1 MKQHVKYPTIKE
13 ATYTI
18 IAHGTMLTSV
28 FHRSKKYYAVNI
40 PENVELYTFDNLG
53 KCIPAYTGETD
64 FVCNIYPEKYKRTL
78 RAGIVPAFKFS
89 HEYGKIN
96 KFPEL
101 FLTPDYETPA
111 LFYTGITH
119 CIPEIFRASD
129 SREKEIIY
137 NIDAKNTKNCECS
150 SIALIKDSDSY
161 DCNKKYSDDYKNQ
174 LTDYKYEPNVQN
186 ANINKCGPLLL
197 SEALKI
203 IQTHCRKNYES
214 KCMIKIYLFAC
225 FVETDLHVLVKNNKQ
240 QYEAKKRSFNSQ
252 PNSPI
257 SCITIKDSPKV
268 CFAESLEPNS
278 IGLIAFDETSHKKE
292 QDKIHEQHQSLLEE
306 LKKKDITHKEQE
318 KINLMEYYY
327 EVMKHNTFEKV
338 DFENFVE
345 SLSFF
350 NSIPLIKSHLSKYL
364 FMVSSKKFEFI
375 TYKDAY
381 MKFPKDLSKQFTGS
395 HEEVFEQLEKK
406 YRARNIHKLGD
417 YLINAIYKIE
427 DDDSNNDIDILP
439 KFNTI
444 NLVSP
449 FVTKASDD
457 DLTNAVYY
465 QLKGLIRFEQAK
477 LGQGRGKKTL
487 RKKYKKQKKHSTNKF
502 KHNNKIPKLK
512 HIKNEKK
519 IKQTYKNISSNKI

>member
-1 MKQHVKYPTIKE
+1 MEQSVKYPTIKE

-18 IAHGTMLTSV
+18 IAHGTMLTTM
-28 FHRSKKYYAVNI
+28 FYHSKKYHAINI
-40 PENVELYTFDNLG
+40 PENVELYTFGNLG

-64 FVCNIYPEKYKRTL
+64 FICNIYPEKYKTTL
-78 RAGIVPAFKFS
+78 RTGIVPAFKFS

-119 CIPEIFRASD
+119 CIPEIFRTSD
-129 SREKEIIY
+129 AREKELIY

-150 SIALIKDSDSY
+150 SIVLNKSTTSY

-174 LTDYKYEPNVQN
+174 LADYKYEPNAQN
-186 ANINKCGPLLL
+186 SNSNKCGPLLL

-203 IQTHCRKNYES
+203 IQTHCKKNYES
-214 KCMIKIYLFAC
+214 KCMIKIYIFAC
-225 FVETDLHVLVKNNKQ
+225 FEETDLHVLVKNNKQ

-327 EVMKHNTFEKV
+327 EVMKHNTIEKV

-350 NSIPLIKSHLSKYL
+350 NANPLIKSHLSKYL
-364 FMVSSKKFEFI
+364 FMVNSTKFEFI

-381 MKFPKDLSKQFTGS
+381 MKFTKDLSKQFSGT
-395 HEEVFEQLEKK
+395 HEEVFDQLEKK
-406 YRARNIHKLGD
+406 YRARNVHKLGE
-417 YLINAIYKIE
+417 YLLNAIYKLD
-427 DDDSNNDIDILP
+427 DDDSDNDIDILP

-449 FVTKASDD
+449 FVTKASDA
-457 DLTNAVYY
+457 DLTDAVYY
-465 QLKGLIRFEQAK
+465 QLKGLIKYAQAK
-477 LGQGRGKKTL
+477 LGQGGRRKKTL
-487 RKKYKKQKKHSTNKF
+487 RKKYKKPKKTKHIRRFTHKVKSKKHT
-502 KHNNKIPKLK
+502 
-512 HIKNEKK
+512 KK
-519 IKQTYKNISSNKI
+519 

>member
-1 MKQHVKYPTIKE
+1 
-13 ATYTI
+13 
-18 IAHGTMLTSV
+18 
-28 FHRSKKYYAVNI
+28 
-40 PENVELYTFDNLG
+40 
-53 KCIPAYTGETD
+53 
-64 FVCNIYPEKYKRTL
+64 
-78 RAGIVPAFKFS
+78 VPAFKFS

-101 FLTPDYETPA
+101 FLTPDYETPV

-119 CIPEIFRASD
+119 CIPEIFRTSD

-150 SIALIKDSDSY
+150 SIVLNKNTTSY

-174 LTDYKYEPNVQN
+174 LADYKYEPNVQN
-186 ANINKCGPLLL
+186 ANTNKCGPILL

-203 IQTHCRKNYES
+203 IQTHCKKNYES
-214 KCMIKIYLFAC
+214 KCMIKIYIFAC
-225 FVETDLHVLVKNNKQ
+225 FEETDLNVLVKNNKQ
-240 QYEAKKRSFNSQ
+240 QYEAAKRSLNSQ

-257 SCITIKDSPKV
+257 SCISIKDSPKL
-268 CFAESLEPNS
+268 CESLEPNS
-278 IGLIAFDETSHKKE
+278 VELIAFDETSHKKE
-292 QDKIHEQHQSLLEE
+292 QVKIHDQHQSLLEE

-327 EVMKHNTFEKV
+327 EVMKHNTIEKV

-350 NSIPLIKSHLSKYL
+350 NANPLIKSHLSRYL
-364 FMVSSKKFEFI
+364 FMVNSTKFEFI

-381 MKFPKDLSKQFTGS
+381 MKFTKDLSEQFSGS

-406 YRARNIHKLGD
+406 YRARNIHKLGE
-417 YLINAIYKIE
+417 YLLNAIYKID
-427 DDDSNNDIDILP
+427 DDDSDNSIDILP

-457 DLTNAVYY
+457 DLTDAVYY

-487 RKKYKKQKKHSTNKF
+487 RKKYKKPKKHAKRFTYKF
-502 KHNNKIPKLK
+502 KSKK
-512 HIKNEKK
+512 HRKK
-519 IKQTYKNISSNKI
+519 

>member
-1 MKQHVKYPTIKE
+1 MEQSVKYPTIKE

-18 IAHGTMLTSV
+18 IAHGTMLTTM
-28 FHRSKKYYAVNI
+28 FYRSKKYHAINI
-40 PENVELYTFDNLG
+40 PENIELYTFGNLG

-64 FVCNIYPEKYKRTL
+64 FVCNIYPEKYKTTL
-78 RAGIVPAFKFS
+78 KTGIVPAFKFS

-101 FLTPDYETPA
+101 FLTPDYETPV

-119 CIPEIFRASD
+119 CIPEIFRTSD
-129 SREKEIIY
+129 LREKEIIY

-150 SIALIKDSDSY
+150 SIVLIKDSTSY

-174 LTDYKYEPNVQN
+174 LTDYKHEPNVQN

-203 IQTHCRKNYES
+203 IQTHCKKNYES
-214 KCMIKIYLFAC
+214 NCMIKIYVFAC
-225 FVETDLHVLVKNNKQ
+225 LVETDLHILVKNNKQ
-240 QYEAKKRSFNSQ
+240 QYEAAKRSLNSQ

-257 SCITIKDSPKV
+257 SCISIKDSPKL
-268 CFAESLEPNS
+268 CERLEPNS
-278 IGLIAFDETSHKKE
+278 VALIAFDETSHKKE
-292 QDKIHEQHQSLLEE
+292 QVKIHDQHQSLLEE
-306 LKKKDITHKEQE
+306 LNKKQITDEEQE

-327 EVMKHNTFEKV
+327 EVMNHNTIEKV

-350 NSIPLIKSHLSKYL
+350 NANPLIKSHLSKYL
-364 FMVSSKKFEFI
+364 FMVNSTKFEFT

-381 MKFPKDLSKQFTGS
+381 MKFTKDLSKQFSGT

-406 YRARNIHKLGD
+406 YRARNIHKLGE
-417 YLINAIYKIE
+417 YLLNAIYKLD
-427 DDDSNNDIDILP
+427 DDDSDNDIDILP

-457 DLTNAVYY
+457 DLTDAVYY
-465 QLKGLIRFEQAK
+465 QLKGLIKYEQAK
-477 LGQGRGKKTL
+477 LGQGIKTL
-487 RKKYKKQKKHSTNKF
+487 RKKYKKPKKYTRKYTRKFTYKVKSKKHR
-502 KHNNKIPKLK
+502 
-512 HIKNEKK
+512 KK
-519 IKQTYKNISSNKI
+519 

>member
-1 MKQHVKYPTIKE
+1 MEQSVKYPTIKE

-18 IAHGTMLTSV
+18 IAHGTMLTTM
-28 FHRSKKYYAVNI
+28 FYRSKKYHAVNI
-40 PENVELYTFDNLG
+40 PENVELYTFGNLG

-64 FVCNIYPEKYKRTL
+64 FVCNIYPEKYKTTL
-78 RAGIVPAFKFS
+78 RTGIVPAFKFS

-101 FLTPDYETPA
+101 FLTPDYESPA

-119 CIPEIFRASD
+119 CIPEIFRVSD
-129 SREKEIIY
+129 SREKELIY
-137 NIDAKNTKNCECS
+137 NIDSKNTKNCECS
-150 SIALIKDSDSY
+150 SIVLIKNTTSY

-174 LTDYKYEPNVQN
+174 LADYKYEPNVQN
-186 ANINKCGPLLL
+186 ANSNKCGPILL

-203 IQTHCRKNYES
+203 IQTHCKKNYEP
-214 KCMIKIYLFAC
+214 KCMIKIYIFAC
-225 FVETDLHVLVKNNKQ
+225 FEETDLHILVKNNKQ
-240 QYEAKKRSFNSQ
+240 QYEAAKRSLNSQ

-257 SCITIKDSPKV
+257 SCISIKDSPKV

-278 IGLIAFDETSHKKE
+278 VGLIAFDETSYKKE
-292 QDKIHEQHQSLLEE
+292 QIKIHEQHKSLLEE
-306 LKKKDITHKEQE
+306 LNKKQITGEEQK

-327 EVMKHNTFEKV
+327 EVMNHNTFEKV

-364 FMVSSKKFEFI
+364 FMVNSTKFEFI

-381 MKFPKDLSKQFTGS
+381 MKFTKDLSKQFSGT

-406 YRARNIHKLGD
+406 YRARNIHKLGE
-417 YLINAIYKIE
+417 YLLNAIYKLD
-427 DDDSNNDIDILP
+427 DDDSDNDIDILP

-449 FVTKASDD
+449 FVTKASDA
-457 DLTNAVYY
+457 DLTDAVYY
-465 QLKGLIRFEQAK
+465 QLKGLIKYEQAK
-477 LGQGRGKKTL
+477 LRQGGRHKKTL
-487 RKKYKKQKKHSTNKF
+487 RKIYKKPKKTKHIRRFTHKFKSKKHT
-502 KHNNKIPKLK
+502 
-512 HIKNEKK
+512 KK
-519 IKQTYKNISSNKI
+519 

>member
-1 MKQHVKYPTIKE
+1 
-13 ATYTI
+13 
-18 IAHGTMLTSV
+18 MLTTM
-28 FHRSKKYYAVNI
+28 FHRSKKYHAINI
-40 PENVELYTFDNLG
+40 PENVELYTFGNLG

-64 FVCNIYPEKYKRTL
+64 FVCNIYPEKYKTTL
-78 RAGIVPAFKFS
+78 RTGIVPAFKFS

-101 FLTPDYETPA
+101 FLTPDYETPV

-119 CIPEIFRASD
+119 CIPEIFRTSD

-150 SIALIKDSDSY
+150 SIVLNKNTTSY
-161 DCNKKYSDDYKNQ
+161 DCNKKYSDDYKNK
-174 LTDYKYEPNVQN
+174 LADYKYEPNVQN
-186 ANINKCGPLLL
+186 ANTNKCGPILL

-203 IQTHCRKNYES
+203 IQTHSKKNYES
-214 KCMIKIYLFAC
+214 KCMIKIYIFAC
-225 FVETDLHVLVKNNKQ
+225 FEETDLHILVKNNKQ
-240 QYEAKKRSFNSQ
+240 QYEAAKRSLNSQ

-257 SCITIKDSPKV
+257 ACISIKDSPKV

-278 IGLIAFDETSHKKE
+278 VGLIAFDETSR
-292 QDKIHEQHQSLLEE
+292 
-306 LKKKDITHKEQE
+306 HKEQE

-327 EVMKHNTFEKV
+327 EVMKHNTIEKV

-350 NSIPLIKSHLSKYL
+350 NANPLIKSHLSKYL
-364 FMVSSKKFEFI
+364 FMVNSTKFEFI

-381 MKFPKDLSKQFTGS
+381 MKFTKDLSKQFSGT

-406 YRARNIHKLGD
+406 YRARNIHKLGE
-417 YLINAIYKIE
+417 YLLNAIYKLD
-427 DDDSNNDIDILP
+427 DDDSDNDIDILP

-449 FVTKASDD
+449 FVTKASDA
-457 DLTNAVYY
+457 DLTDAVYY
-465 QLKGLIRFEQAK
+465 QLKGLIKYEQAK
-477 LGQGRGKKTL
+477 LGEGGRRKKTL
-487 RKKYKKQKKHSTNKF
+487 RKKYKKPKKTKHIRRFTHNLKSKKHT
-502 KHNNKIPKLK
+502 
-512 HIKNEKK
+512 KK
-519 IKQTYKNISSNKI
+519 

>member
-1 MKQHVKYPTIKE
+1 MERSPKSPKSAKYVKYPTIKE

-18 IAHGTMLTSV
+18 IAHGTMLTSR
-28 FHRSKKYYAVNI
+28 FHRSKKYHAVNI
-40 PENVELYTFDNLG
+40 PENVELYTFGNLG

-64 FVCNIYPEKYKRTL
+64 FVCNIYPEKYKTTL
-78 RAGIVPAFKFS
+78 RTGIVPAFKFS

-101 FLTPDYETPA
+101 FLTPDYETPV

-119 CIPEIFRASD
+119 CIPEIFRTSD

-150 SIALIKDSDSY
+150 SIVLNKNTTSY

-174 LTDYKYEPNVQN
+174 LADYKYEPNVQN
-186 ANINKCGPLLL
+186 ANTNKCGPILL

-203 IQTHCRKNYES
+203 IQTHCKKNYES
-214 KCMIKIYLFAC
+214 KCMIKIYIFAC
-225 FVETDLHVLVKNNKQ
+225 FEETDLNVLAKNNKQ
-240 QYEAKKRSFNSQ
+240 QYEAAKRSLNSQ

-257 SCITIKDSPKV
+257 SCISIKDSPKL
-268 CFAESLEPNS
+268 CESLEPNS
-278 IGLIAFDETSHKKE
+278 VELIAFDETSHKKE
-292 QDKIHEQHQSLLEE
+292 QVKIHDQHQSLLEE

-327 EVMKHNTFEKV
+327 EVMKHNTIEKV

-350 NSIPLIKSHLSKYL
+350 NANPLIKSHLSKYL
-364 FMVSSKKFEFI
+364 FMVNSTKFEFI

-381 MKFPKDLSKQFTGS
+381 MKFTKDLSKQFSGT

-406 YRARNIHKLGD
+406 YRARNIHKLGE
-417 YLINAIYKIE
+417 YLLNAIYKLD
-427 DDDSNNDIDILP
+427 DDDSDNDIDILP

-449 FVTKASDD
+449 FVTKASDA
-457 DLTNAVYY
+457 DLTDAVYY

-487 RKKYKKQKKHSTNKF
+487 RKKPKKHARRFTYKF
-502 KHNNKIPKLK
+502 KSKK
-512 HIKNEKK
+512 HRKK
-519 IKQTYKNISSNKI
+519 

>member
-1 MKQHVKYPTIKE
+1 MEQSVKYPTIKE

-18 IAHGTMLTSV
+18 IAHGTMLTSR
-28 FHRSKKYYAVNI
+28 FHRSKKYHAINI
-40 PENVELYTFDNLG
+40 PENIELYTFGNLG

-64 FVCNIYPEKYKRTL
+64 FVCNIYPEKYKTTL
-78 RAGIVPAFKFS
+78 RTGIVPAFKFS

-101 FLTPDYETPA
+101 FLTPDYETPV

-119 CIPEIFRASD
+119 CIPEIFRTSD

-150 SIALIKDSDSY
+150 SIVLNKNTTSY

-174 LTDYKYEPNVQN
+174 LADYKYEPNVHN
-186 ANINKCGPLLL
+186 ANTNKCGPILL

-203 IQTHCRKNYES
+203 IQTHCKKNYES
-214 KCMIKIYLFAC
+214 KCMIKIYVFAC
-225 FVETDLHVLVKNNKQ
+225 FEETDLQALADNNKR
-240 QYEAKKRSFNSQ
+240 QYENAKRSLNLQ
-252 PNSPI
+252 PKSSSI
-257 SCITIKDSPKV
+257 CSSIKDSPKFCV
-268 CFAESLEPNS
+268 PGRSSSHKQDSVVL
-278 IGLIAFDETSHKKE
+278 LVLDETSRKKE
-292 QDKIHEQHQSLLEE
+292 KVKIHEQHKSLLEE
-306 LKKKDITHKEQE
+306 LNKKQITDEEQE

-327 EVMKHNTFEKV
+327 EVMNHNTIEKV

-350 NSIPLIKSHLSKYL
+350 NANPLIKSHLSKYL
-364 FMVSSKKFEFI
+364 FMVNSTKFEFI

-381 MKFPKDLSKQFTGS
+381 MKFTKDLSKQFSGT

-406 YRARNIHKLGD
+406 YRARNIHKLGE
-417 YLINAIYKIE
+417 YLLNAIYKLD
-427 DDDSNNDIDILP
+427 DDDSDNDIDILP

-457 DLTNAVYY
+457 DLTDAVYY
-465 QLKGLIRFEQAK
+465 QLKGLIKYEQAK

-487 RKKYKKQKKHSTNKF
+487 RKKYKKLKKTKHTRKFTYKVKSKKHR
-502 KHNNKIPKLK
+502 
-512 HIKNEKK
+512 KK
-519 IKQTYKNISSNKI
+519 